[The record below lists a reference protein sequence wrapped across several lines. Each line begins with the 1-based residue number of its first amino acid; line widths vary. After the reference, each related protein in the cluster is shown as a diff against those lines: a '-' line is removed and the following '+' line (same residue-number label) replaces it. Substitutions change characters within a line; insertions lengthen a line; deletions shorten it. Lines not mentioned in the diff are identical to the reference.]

1 MASIPS
7 FDPPRS
13 SLLPALLALAAL
25 AGCTAA
31 SPGAGPEPQA
41 PAQSP
46 APPSQAEAATTPPH
60 DAYHPAPRD
69 TVPAAAYNGWKQY
82 SLHCARCH
90 GEEAQGT
97 SFAPSLLTA
106 LGADG
111 SISSQDRFFAL
122 LSEGRA
128 SKGMPSAGTMG
139 LDSTYFAGLYQYLK
153 GRADGVLHGGRPA
166 RREA

>member
-1 MASIPS
+1 MAGIPS
-7 FDPPRS
+7 FNPPRP
-13 SLLPALLALAAL
+13 LRLPALLALAAL
-25 AGCTAA
+25 AGCAAA
-31 SPGAGPEPQA
+31 SPASGPEPQA
-41 PAQSP
+41 SVRDPE
-46 APPSQAEAATTPPH
+46 PPTQTEAAPSPTPDP
-60 DAYHPAPRD
+60 YHPAPRD
-69 TVPAAAYNGWKQY
+69 TVPAAAYDGWKQY

-106 LGADG
+106 LKTDG
-111 SISSQDRFFAL
+111 SIPSQDRFATL

-153 GRADGVLHGGRPA
+153 GRSDGVLHGGRPA
-166 RREA
+166 RRPG